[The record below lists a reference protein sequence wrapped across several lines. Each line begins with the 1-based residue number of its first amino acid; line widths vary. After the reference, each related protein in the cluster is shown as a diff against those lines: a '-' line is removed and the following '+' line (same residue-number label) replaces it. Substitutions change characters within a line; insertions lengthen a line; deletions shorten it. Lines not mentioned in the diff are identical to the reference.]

1 MDFKFLHAADIHLDS
16 PLNGLSAYEGVP
28 AETVRTATRAALDN
42 LVAYAI
48 EEKVAFVVI
57 AGDLYD
63 GTWEAFSTGL
73 YFCAAMGRLGQA
85 GIDVF
90 LVYGNHDAESH
101 LTRQLPHPANLKVFR
116 ADRPETFMHDA
127 TGTVLHGQ
135 SYKARDPGG
144 DLSAA
149 YPAAQAGAF
158 NVGVLHTALTGDRG
172 HAVYA
177 PCHPDQ
183 LAAKGY
189 DYWALGHVHSFE
201 VVRQDPHIVF
211 PGNLQGRH
219 VKETGP
225 KGAALVTVAEGR
237 VKAVEHVALDV
248 VRWALVEANIAC
260 TVEEAEVHERVRTA
274 LDEALSSLA
283 DGRPLMARVR
293 ITGATPLHDAIT
305 ASRNAWR
312 EAARAIASSLSDR
325 LWIEK
330 VVLATRPPEAV
341 EPLADDMT
349 ALLRQLSVDPGTEA
363 AVAADL
369 ALFLTRAPAELD
381 EELPL
386 LAEVRTGKLGPVLED
401 AAASLRARLRGGAV
415 G

>member
-48 EEKVAFVVI
+48 DEKVAFVVI

-73 YFCAAMGRLGQA
+73 YFCSAMGRLGQA

-101 LTRQLPHPANLKVFR
+101 LTRQLPRPANLKVFR
-116 ADRPETFMHDA
+116 ADRPESFVHEA

-144 DLSAA
+144 DLSAT
-149 YPAAQAGAF
+149 YPAAQGGAF

-172 HAVYA
+172 HALYA

-225 KGAALVTVAEGR
+225 KGAALVTVSEGR
-237 VKAVEHVALDV
+237 VETVEHVALDV
-248 VRWALVEANIAC
+248 VRWASVEADVTGAA
-260 TVEEAEVHERVRTA
+260 EDAEVHDCVRTA
-274 LDEALSSLA
+274 LVQALSSPA
-283 DGRPLMARVR
+283 AGRPLLARVR
-293 ITGATPLHDAIT
+293 LTGATPLHDALA
-305 ASRNAWR
+305 ASRNALR
-312 EAARAIASSLSDR
+312 EAVRAIATSLSDR

-330 VVLATRPPEAV
+330 VVLATRPPEAA

-349 ALLRQLSVDPGTEA
+349 ALLEQLSADSGTEA
-363 AVAADL
+363 AVAGDL
-369 ALFLTRAPAELD
+369 TAFLTRAPVELD

-386 LAEVRTGKLGPVLED
+386 LAEVRAGKLGAVLED